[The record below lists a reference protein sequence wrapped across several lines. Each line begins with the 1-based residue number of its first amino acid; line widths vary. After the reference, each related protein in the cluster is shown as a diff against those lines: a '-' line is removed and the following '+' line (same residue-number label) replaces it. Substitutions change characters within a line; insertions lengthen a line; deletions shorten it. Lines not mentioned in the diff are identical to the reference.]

1 MTQTNLYKYDAWQL
15 IESMPDKSVDCIITD
30 PLYDCELNL
39 KELQRVCRGNIVV
52 FCSPENQFFKP
63 DEFAFWVKTP
73 STKNYSKHVGRFVE
87 MILVMRGGAFNCLHW
102 SQMTGVYDDRH
113 INKPSHPFEKPLSLM
128 ERLVRIYSNPE
139 DLVFDPF
146 MGSGSTIK
154 ACQNLQRHAIGCERD
169 EKTFESTSQSVSK
182 NVNAPNKACT
192 GLAGTVRLFEHF
204 SGFEFL
210 PAPEHSLVPP
220 ANQ

>member
-1 MTQTNLYKYDAWQL
+1 M
-15 IESMPDKSVDCIITD
+15 IETMPDKSVDCIITD
-30 PLYDCELNL
+30 PLYDGVLNL
-39 KELQRVCRGNIVV
+39 DELKRICRGNIVV

-87 MILVMRGGAFNCLHW
+87 MILILRGGAFNCLHW

-113 INKPSHPFEKPLSLM
+113 IAAPSHPFEKPLSLM
-128 ERLVRIYSNPE
+128 ERLVRIYSNKG

-154 ACQNLQRHAIGCERD
+154 ACQNLGRRSIGCEID
-169 EKTFESTSQSVSK
+169 PKTFESTSQSVTQRRKRAQQS
-182 NVNAPNKACT
+182 VHLT
-192 GLAGTVRLFEHF
+192 GGGLRRFRVLSASRSESCYLRESASRTTSR
-204 SGFEFL
+204 
-210 PAPEHSLVPP
+210 
-220 ANQ
+220 